1 MNKTKKSGN
10 MYDFIDYTYNPIKGL
25 CLGHKCVYCYATAF
39 IQRYRQDPTL
49 RLSDR
54 ELQSVL
60 GRGRHIFVG
69 SAVDMFASNIPPE
82 WIERTLDHIAQYPH
96 NEYLLQTKNP
106 NRYHEFISHPVF
118 ANGAKNIVFCTT
130 IESDINYPDISKAP
144 VISERIDAMIKLSDL
159 GYKTMLTVE
168 PIMKFSSVDTFGE
181 LLSAVKPMQINI
193 GANSSRTVRLPE
205 PTADEVAE
213 LIKLLQNR
221 GLRVH
226 IKSNLERILKA

>member
-1 MNKTKKSGN
+1 MNKTKKNGN

-25 CLGHKCVYCYATAF
+25 CQHKCSYCYAATIIHRF
-39 IQRYRQDPTL
+39 KQDPTL
-49 RLSDR
+49 RLSEK
-54 ELQSVL
+54 ELQSL
-60 GRGRHIFVG
+60 FEGNRHIFVG
-69 SAVDMFASNIPPE
+69 SSIDMFAADIPPE
-82 WIERTLDHIAQYPH
+82 WIERTLDQIAQYPH
-96 NEYLLQTKNP
+96 NGYLLQTKNP

-130 IESDINYPDISKAP
+130 IESDINYPYISKAP
-144 VISERIDAMIKLSDL
+144 TISERIDAMIKLSDL

-168 PIMKFSSVDTFGE
+168 PIMKFSSPEMFAT
-181 LLSAVKPMQINI
+181 LLASIRPKLVNI
-193 GANSSRTVRLPE
+193 GANTSRTVKLPE

-226 IKSNLERILKA
+226 KKSNLERILKA